1 MSYRYGDK
9 GLWHEQMITVL
20 THARDPGLTPAVA
33 DILSDAWCRCHSVQ
47 YAWTWA
53 TTQGTPGSHTR
64 HHRLRWGNEER
75 CRTYVTMIHRSV

>member
-33 DILSDAWCRCHSVQ
+33 DI
-47 YAWTWA
+47 Y
-53 TTQGTPGSHTR
+53 
-64 HHRLRWGNEER
+64 
-75 CRTYVTMIHRSV
+75 